1 MEPVDPIEKKEFW
14 KEHIRKVAL
23 FEGTQGEYARQN
35 GISASKLSWY
45 KGQLAPKPSFAK
57 VVAKEST
64 VAVPPPQLKTVLED
78 SSSKMKVPDPKW
90 LAMFLKEFL
99 R

>member
-1 MEPVDPIEKKEFW
+1 MEPVDPTEKKEFW
-14 KEHIRKVAL
+14 KEHVRKVAL

-35 GISASKLSWY
+35 GISAAKLSWY
-45 KGQLAPKPSFAK
+45 KGQFAPKPSFAK
-57 VVAKEST
+57 VAAKETAPS
-64 VAVPPPQLKTVLED
+64 QLKTVLED
-78 SSSKMKVPDPKW
+78 SSSKVKVPDPKW